1 MKSHKRK
8 GQKPASIP
16 YRPLGVTTPSVSMSR
31 RLLNEQRPVSIET
44 PGVVELT
51 EQNFASAIDGHPLAV
66 ICFWAPSSAPCR
78 AFAPIFG
85 AAAGR
90 NPDVLFSRV
99 NVEAQQA
106 IGAQF
111 DVRSTPTLLIFRSN
125 IIVYGKA
132 GALQAGELDNLLAA
146 VRALD
151 MEEVRRKV
159 VSVDEV
165 ALGTSGAP
173 SADGG
178 SQAAADTSLL
188 SIETYLRPS
197 LRGPGS
203 ALMDAVP
210 RLAAGGLVAIRNA
223 FEPEFAERMHRSL
236 DTCTAWRVYDGYE
249 GDFHYHHHNLYD
261 GPDFPADLAW
271 CSKIFDSPSTK
282 AWATRLSGRSC
293 PGPAEVSA
301 AWYLPGDHSLPHN
314 DVAPS
319 GPNLSRQFAFVWHLA
334 KDWRPEWGGA
344 LFWCS
349 KACYLPPEFNTL
361 WLFNVGPESTHF
373 VTHVSPYA
381 QGKRLAINGWWTGP
395 ATTGARVWKG
405 PDRISA
411 GSSEIVIY

>member
-1 MKSHKRK
+1 M
-8 GQKPASIP
+8 
-16 YRPLGVTTPSVSMSR
+16 
-31 RLLNEQRPVSIET
+31 
-44 PGVVELT
+44 
-51 EQNFASAIDGHPLAV
+51 FAK
-66 ICFWAPSSAPCR
+66 
-78 AFAPIFG
+78 
-85 AAAGR
+85 
-90 NPDVLFSRV
+90 V
-99 NVEAQQA
+99 NAEDQQA

-111 DVRSTPTLLIFRSN
+111 NVRSTPTLLIFRSN

-132 GALQAGELDNLLAA
+132 GALEAGELDDVLAA

-165 ALGTSGAP
+165 TLGTAGAP

-203 ALMDAVP
+203 ALVDAVP

-223 FEPEFAERMHRSL
+223 FEPEFAERMYRSL
-236 DTCTAWRVYDGYE
+236 DTCTAWRVYEGYE
-249 GDFHYHHHNLYD
+249 GEFHYHHHNLFD
-261 GPDFPADLAW
+261 AADFPADLAW

-314 DVAPS
+314 DVAAS
-319 GPNLSRQFAFVWHLA
+319 GPNLQPSIRLRVASGQGLA
-334 KDWRPEWGGA
+334 AGVGRRVVLVLEGVLPAAGIQHPVALQRGA
-344 LFWCS
+344 GIDPLRDS
-349 KACYLPPEFNTL
+349 
-361 WLFNVGPESTHF
+361 
-373 VTHVSPYA
+373 
-381 QGKRLAINGWWTGP
+381 RLAVCARQASRHQRLVDGARP
-395 ATTGARVWKG
+395 TGAPVWKG

-411 GSSEIVIY
+411 GSSEIVLY